1 MAENDRIPF
10 MRTCV
15 ADTGPDRVLN
25 ALASR
30 QIAGPGH
37 FSRACETLIKAQVG
51 VPNAF
56 LVPSCTAALEM
67 CALLLGVGPGDE
79 VIMPSF
85 TFVSNA
91 NAAVLRRATPVFVD
105 VDPVTFNID
114 PQSVEDAITE
124 RTRAIFVTHYASVPA
139 DMEAI
144 LRIASKHDI
153 AVVEDAA
160 QAYGSRRNGKAA
172 GTFAPLACFS
182 FDGQKNIS
190 AGEAGALVVN
200 DAKLVAAAAI
210 AREKGTDRSRFLAG
224 KVDFYTWQDVGSA
237 QVVNEMTAA
246 LLQAQLEAAET
257 FNATRLAQWVRYR
270 DGLADLATDGI
281 FDLPSPPE
289 DVEHNGHIFFVV
301 LPDRTR
307 RDSLATYL
315 AEAGITALSHYIP
328 LHSSPAGE
336 RFGRVPGPLPGT
348 FRATECLLR
357 LPLYHD
363 LGASQDR
370 VIDAVRGWAKNGG
383 PG

>member
-1 MAENDRIPF
+1 
-10 MRTCV
+10 MRTGI
-15 ADTGPDRVLN
+15 AEAGPDHVLN

-30 QIAGPGH
+30 QISGPGR
-37 FSRACETLIKAQVG
+37 FSQACEALIKAQVG
-51 VPNAF
+51 VPSAF

-124 RTRAIFVTHYASVPA
+124 RTRAVFVTHYAGVPA
-139 DMEAI
+139 DMDAL
-144 LRIASKHDI
+144 LRIAAKHDI

-160 QAYGSRRNGKAA
+160 QAYGSRRNGRAA

-190 AGEAGALVVN
+190 AGEAGALIVN
-200 DAKLVAAAAI
+200 DARLVAAAAV

-246 LLQAQLEAAET
+246 LLQAQLEAVDR
-257 FNATRLAQWVRYR
+257 FNATRLAQWGRYR
-270 DGLADLATDGI
+270 DGLADLAADGV
-281 FDLPSPPE
+281 FDLPSPP
-289 DVEHNGHIFFVV
+289 DGVEHNGHIFFVV
-301 LPDRTR
+301 LPDRGR
-307 RDSLATYL
+307 RDSLAAWL
-315 AEAGITALSHYIP
+315 AEAEITALSHYIP

-336 RFGRVPGPLPGT
+336 RFGRAAGPLPGT
-348 FRATECLLR
+348 QRGAECLLR

-363 LGASQDR
+363 LGSGQDR
-370 VIDAVRGWAKNGG
+370 VIDTVRGWAKNGVLG
-383 PG
+383 